1 MITNTSLAGKTALVM
16 DDEFLIAS
24 MIEDILVRL
33 GADVVTAT
41 RCDEAE
47 AYLSD
52 RHVDFAVIDYQM
64 RDVPSAEVWTALME
78 RGIPFAFC
86 TGSMVEE
93 MRDRFPGILILSKPF
108 SESAIVDAANALMT
122 RQ

>member
-1 MITNTSLAGKTALVM
+1 MNTSLAGKTALVM

-41 RCDEAE
+41 RTDEAE
-47 AYLSD
+47 ACIAE
-52 RHVDFAVIDYQM
+52 RQVDFAVIDYQM
-64 RDVPSAEVWTALME
+64 RDVPSAEVWTALMA
-78 RGIPFAFC
+78 RNIPFAFC

-93 MRDRFPGILILSKPF
+93 MRARFPDILILSKPF
-108 SESAIVDAANALMT
+108 SENAIVEAANALVT